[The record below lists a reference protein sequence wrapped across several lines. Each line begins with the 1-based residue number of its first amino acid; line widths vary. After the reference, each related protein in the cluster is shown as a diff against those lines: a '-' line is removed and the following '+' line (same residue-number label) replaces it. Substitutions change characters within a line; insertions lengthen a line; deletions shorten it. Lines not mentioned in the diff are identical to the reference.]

1 MKREKK
7 GRIGKAVPIAKRRHK
22 SSWRARLK
30 VFIYACDNAS
40 LPRIPHGAQGAKLV
54 PSRRISGAR
63 EKIINYM
70 ESTMKLKI
78 LSLSALVIFALAL
91 CMSVT
96 TTSAS
101 PKTPA
106 AAAVPAATPQPAAA
120 PAALPEPHPEI
131 REAIGA
137 LRNAKAHLEHAAH
150 DFGGHR
156 VEAIKA
162 IDESLHQ
169 LQDCLKYDRD

>member
-1 MKREKK
+1 MK
-7 GRIGKAVPIAKRRHK
+7 V
-22 SSWRARLK
+22 
-30 VFIYACDNAS
+30 
-40 LPRIPHGAQGAKLV
+40 
-54 PSRRISGAR
+54 
-63 EKIINYM
+63 
-70 ESTMKLKI
+70 KI
-78 LSLSALVIFALAL
+78 LSLSALVILALAL
-91 CMSVT
+91 CLSVT
-96 TTSAS
+96 TTPAS
-101 PKTPA
+101 PKSA
-106 AAAVPAATPQPAAA
+106 ATVAVPAATPQPAAV